1 MFSCVYICSMI
12 KHCVYILWCVCV
24 AFEIEVLLL
33 AYAVI
38 IANLIN
44 LNGMSSTEIF
54 KTSGWAATPVYELE
68 FLLCARIEQCA

>member
-1 MFSCVYICSMI
+1 MRVYLFNDQTLCI
-12 KHCVYILWCVCV
+12 YIVVCVCV